1 MTFVAEK
8 FLPTGTYVVINVK
21 HDLSIAYRDAL
32 GHTGNGGL
40 TSGWGESIQW
50 NITLLSQKKW
60 IIESA
65 FSGFSADLPI
75 DVEEDDEIATKAAH
89 EKPHQWVIKQRQ
101 EDPDTYLI
109 YSPTATGL
117 FWSLQSSQEGATPQ
131 LVGDSTDASTWWRF
145 KTDSSPAPKV
155 VHDYSTPLSVIRP
168 TAHPHAEKHKVAITI
183 PPGWLTTIS
192 AVSLGQCLNL
202 IRIQRKVRGALEAQ
216 DLTSSWEAVGQV
228 MTLDASASANSHPM
242 HAVSDTATVL
252 VLEFYHAKSNNT
264 VTDPLRL
271 AGKEEFASN
280 LTICSAL
287 RPTDY
292 RSFSDYET
300 FYIFDGQGPALN
312 AIATVHIS
320 VKVFVD
326 LDDPGKPVPGTVQSG
341 YDVHLDLPRPRFMD
355 EYLDNYNIIFVVDDS
370 GSMSGDKWRQ
380 VREALSQIGNEAMQ
394 YDADGVDICF
404 LNSSVVGKRIKSQ
417 EELWDAYDQVQPSNG
432 TPTGAKLNEILGGII
447 SKLNGAINTSQ
458 YGQIKPVDIIVLTDG
473 APTDDP
479 GAVIQA
485 AARRLDQGKH
495 HPNCVGIQFV
505 QIGNDYGADRAL
517 QALCKGPVRNM
528 VDTVPFVK
536 RFTPE
541 RLKRVLLGALHPSIR
556 AKI

>member
-75 DVEEDDEIATKAAH
+75 DAEEDDEIATKAAH

-101 EDPDTYLI
+101 EDPDTYL
-109 YSPTATGL
+109 
-117 FWSLQSSQEGATPQ
+117 
-131 LVGDSTDASTWWRF
+131 TDASTWWRF

-155 VHDYSTPLSVIRP
+155 
-168 TAHPHAEKHKVAITI
+168 
-183 PPGWLTTIS
+183 
-192 AVSLGQCLNL
+192 VSLGQCLNL

-280 LTICSAL
+280 LTTCS
-287 RPTDY
+287 
-292 RSFSDYET
+292 
-300 FYIFDGQGPALN
+300 IFDGQGSALN

-326 LDDPGKPVPGTVQSG
+326 LDDPGKPVPGTST
-341 YDVHLDLPRPRFMD
+341 
-355 EYLDNYNIIFVVDDS
+355 NYNIIFVVDDS

-404 LNSSVVGKRIKSQ
+404 LNSSVVGKRIKVGEIFCDPQYMSQ

-517 QALCKGPVRNM
+517 QALCKGPVRVSNGLL
-528 VDTVPFVK
+528 
-536 RFTPE
+536 FT
-541 RLKRVLLGALHPSIR
+541 
-556 AKI
+556 